1 MTRPGW
7 TIPGSDQFKASVEI
21 GGLNLD
27 RDYRINQHLFTVQRA
42 GRFSVTTGVH
52 HFNSVP
58 AEAPWQPKS
67 EGWVHGAG
75 QRLIRYLLHKERQ
88 PSV

>member
-1 MTRPGW
+1 MTRPGG
-7 TIPGSDQFKASVEI
+7 TVPGSDQLKASVEI

-42 GRFSVTTGVH
+42 GRFSVTTGVY
-52 HFNSVP
+52 HFNSIP
-58 AEAPWQPKS
+58 AEVPWQPKS

-75 QRLIRYLLHKERQ
+75 QRLIRYLLHKEGQ
-88 PSV
+88 PLV